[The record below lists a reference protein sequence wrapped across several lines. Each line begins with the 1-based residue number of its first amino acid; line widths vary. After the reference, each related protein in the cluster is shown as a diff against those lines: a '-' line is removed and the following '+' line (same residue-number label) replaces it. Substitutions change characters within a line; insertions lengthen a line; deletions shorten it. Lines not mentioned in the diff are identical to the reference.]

1 MRPRFVPPPLV
12 LEHFRLRRWLE
23 AGAST
28 LGDRTVLW
36 GRSIVDRSQL
46 GSSAR
51 VGETALRTTQDPL
64 RDPFHVH
71 AHKFTVFV
79 PASAGR
85 TQERRR
91 ALEQLVAWGSPAHTV
106 GHVEYVDARFRI
118 GVQSSIGLD
127 TVVARL
133 PRGVTLGRTTLGP
146 TSVLDGSGRRSIHD
160 SAVGSTTLLG

>member
-1 MRPRFVPPPLV
+1 MPPPLV
-12 LEHFRLRRWLE
+12 LEHFRLRRWFE

-36 GRSIVDRSQL
+36 GQSIVNRSQL
-46 GSSAR
+46 GSSAQ
-51 VGETALRTTQDPL
+51 VGVSALQGTQDPL
-64 RDPFHVH
+64 RDPFHVY

-91 ALEQLVAWGSPAHTV
+91 ALEQLVAWGSPAHTL
-106 GHVEYVDARFRI
+106 GNVEYVDARLRI
-118 GVQSSIGLD
+118 GIQSSIGLD

-133 PRGVTLGRTTLGP
+133 PAGVTLGQTRLGP
-146 TSVLDGSGRRSIHD
+146 ASVLDSDDRQSID
-160 SAVGSTTLLG
+160 RSAVGTTTVLG